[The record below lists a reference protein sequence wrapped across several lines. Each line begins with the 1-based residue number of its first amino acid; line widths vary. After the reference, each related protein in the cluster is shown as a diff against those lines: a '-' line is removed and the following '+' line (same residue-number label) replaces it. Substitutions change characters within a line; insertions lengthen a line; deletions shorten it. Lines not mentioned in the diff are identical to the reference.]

1 MQVLEAMTQ
10 LLAHRGPDGRG
21 VWIDDGIGLAHTRL
35 SILDLSAAGSQPM
48 VTSDGSC
55 VLVFNGEIYN
65 YQDLREELQQE
76 GETFRSR
83 SDTEVLLMG
92 YRRWGKSVLERLR
105 GMFAFALWDTPKRKL
120 FLARDRLG
128 IKPLFFAHLK
138 PGIVFASEIKAMLVH
153 PGIRREMNPSAV
165 DAYFELGYIPGPDTV
180 FEGVQAL
187 APGCWLEYAEGS
199 LTTRRY
205 WIPDFSRNGLAGSE
219 DELLEQLDQRLN
231 DAVKSHLVADVSV
244 GAFLSGGIDSSLVC
258 AVAQKHVPKPLRT
271 FTIGFNGGGD
281 ERRYARLVAAHIGA
295 DHHEMLATPD
305 ILSELPR
312 LVKHLEQPLFDNS
325 VLPTHLVSQAAR
337 QHVKVVLSGDGGDEP
352 FAGYEWTRRALSLPR
367 APGSWQ
373 PAGWH
378 WAYRSGAA
386 GLAQR
391 LAYDLTHSADDR
403 YQRRVCVSAALR
415 SWLYHPEF
423 ISQFPNSIQDSTQHL
438 LDQAPVPDMRDRFIH
453 ADLCR
458 YLPEDVLFKVDR
470 MSMANSLE
478 VRVPLLDHHLMEW
491 VLRLP
496 FDMRFR
502 AGRGKYLLRKLAV
515 RYLPPEIL
523 KPRKQG
529 FTIPIGDWL
538 RGELGNWVE
547 GLFRSPSFENRRIIR
562 KDAALELLAM
572 HRTGRYELGHRIWQ
586 LVMFEVW
593 ARLWLDR
600 LEGKDLMA
608 ESISAGFS
616 RSVEVVSPGLHNAG
630 SIR

>member
-10 LLAHRGPDGRG
+10 LLAHRGPDGKG

-325 VLPTHLVSQAAR
+325 VLPTHLVSHAAR

-547 GLFRSPSFENRRIIR
+547 GLFRSPFFENRRIIR

>member
-1 MQVLEAMTQ
+1 MTQ
-10 LLAHRGPDGRG
+10 LLAHRGPDGKG

-258 AVAQKHVPKPLRT
+258 AIAQKHVPKPLHT
-271 FTIGFNGGGD
+271 FTIGFDGGGD

-295 DHHEMLATPD
+295 EHHEMLATPD

-538 RGELGNWVE
+538 RGELGNWAE

-630 SIR
+630 SIQ

>member
-120 FLARDRLG
+120 LLARDRLG

-608 ESISAGFS
+608 ESISAEFS
-616 RSVEVVSPGLHNAG
+616 RSAEVVSPGLHNAG

>member
-35 SILDLSAAGSQPM
+35 SILDLSAASSQPM

-120 FLARDRLG
+120 LLARDRLG

>member
-478 VRVPLLDHHLMEW
+478 VRVPLLDHYLMEW

-547 GLFRSPSFENRRIIR
+547 GLFRSPFFENRRIIR

>member
-120 FLARDRLG
+120 LLARDRLG

-231 DAVKSHLVADVSV
+231 DAVKSHLVANVSV

-386 GLAQR
+386 GLAKR

-547 GLFRSPSFENRRIIR
+547 GLFRSPFFENRRIIR

-600 LEGKDLMA
+600 LEGKDLMP